1 MGGGRADRVPHQAAV
16 CRGGLDEVQWHN
28 NQANQPRKAVE
39 LRLVESLSYETVRLR
54 LKKHAQAVA

>member
-1 MGGGRADRVPHQAAV
+1 M
-16 CRGGLDEVQWHN
+16 QWHN